1 MSVVELALE
10 GVARTYAGAV
20 PVDALR
26 PTTLTVRSGDFVAMT
41 GRSGSGKSTLLN
53 ILGLL
58 DRPSAGS
65 YRVRD
70 IEVGSLRERDL
81 TSLRA
86 VEFGFVFQAFHLLP
100 DRTALEN
107 AALGLMY
114 RGICSTD
121 RRELAAVALS
131 RVGLSHR
138 EHALPHELSGGE
150 RQRVAVARAL
160 TQRPTV
166 LLCDEPTGN
175 LDRRNAEAVIEL
187 LSELNAG
194 GLTVL
199 LATHDEVVAERLP
212 RVLRVD
218 DGVVSEL
225 K

>member
-10 GVARTYAGAV
+10 GAARTYEGVV

-26 PTTLTVRSGDFVAMT
+26 PTTLEVRAGEFVALT

-65 YRVRD
+65 YRVRG
-70 IEVGSLRERDL
+70 IEVGGLREREL

-86 VEFGFVFQAFHLLP
+86 AEFGFVFQAFHLLP

-107 AALGLMY
+107 VALGLMY

-121 RRELAAVALS
+121 RRELAAVALR
-131 RVGLSHR
+131 RVGLAHR
-138 EHALPHELSGGE
+138 EHALPAELSGGE

-175 LDRRNAEAVIEL
+175 LDRRNAEGVIGL
-187 LSELNAG
+187 LSELNAS

-199 LATHDEVVAERLP
+199 IATHDEQLAATLP
-212 RVLRVD
+212 RVLSVD
-218 DGVVSEL
+218 DGIVSQRR
-225 K
+225 